1 MTGTALQD
9 PTPDIDEDARPPAT
23 DHTSAK
29 QSAIP
34 TRAPASVRYLSD
46 FIGDIPETRRI
57 KFIVNLKT
65 AIREGQFD
73 GSPIA
78 ETFALH
84 YTGRGSEGPEGR
96 ETDQRNFVVDHTPAF
111 EAWLANEAQEISTRP
126 KYPSRVQLEG
136 GEISVAELAEK
147 FRQRGGTSVRRKAK
161 R

>member
-9 PTPDIDEDARPPAT
+9 RTPDADEVASPPAT
-23 DHTSAK
+23 DNAGAK
-29 QSAIP
+29 QNASS
-34 TRAPASVRYLSD
+34 TRKQTRVRYLSD

-96 ETDQRNFVVDHTPAF
+96 ETDQRNFVVDDTPAF
-111 EAWLANEAQEISTRP
+111 GAWLANEAQEISTRP

-147 FRQRGGTSVRRKAK
+147 FRQRGGTSARRKAK